1 MKSSQIV
8 EVDKEQK
15 QTKNPNKPQT
25 TAGET
30 IRDKA
35 EYSVQWE
42 IIRADSRIFF
52 FSFLVLR
59 LGKEKKEQ
67 QQKAYIPN
75 RIFETLTTSSK
86 QNQAHNLHPQ
96 IYTDMINR

>member
-1 MKSSQIV
+1 M
-8 EVDKEQK
+8 
-15 QTKNPNKPQT
+15 QT
-25 TAGET
+25 TAGEV

-42 IIRADSRIFF
+42 IIRADSRGFF
-52 FSFLVLR
+52 FSFKTR
-59 LGKEKKEQ
+59 KRKNEQ
-67 QQKAYIPN
+67 KKAYIPN
-75 RIFETLTTSSK
+75 HIFETLTISFK

>member
-1 MKSSQIV
+1 MKW
-8 EVDKEQK
+8 
-15 QTKNPNKPQT
+15 TKNKNKQKKPNKTQT
-25 TAGET
+25 TAGKT

-42 IIRADSRIFF
+42 IIRADSSFVFF
-52 FSFLVLR
+52 FLVLR
-59 LGKEKKEQ
+59 LGKEKKNNK
-67 QQKAYIPN
+67 KAYIPN
-75 RIFETLTTSSK
+75 HIFETLTTSFK